1 MKMKTSGKKLFSM
14 LLALVF
20 VLGLMTALPVSADGI
35 TVTVDGQPYVAGS
48 KICAV
53 STVVL
58 ELPEPVAA
66 ATNITFWEQSK
77 TPATAGGTD
86 YPWFQRNCTGALNG
100 DGDKFTVTF
109 ARGDISSNSTYKFE
123 IETDATSEGAEYI
136 FTFSTCPE
144 VDGEGKTIYFAENF
158 KRYQNFG
165 ANGNWN
171 FKSDSAGTVLPYNM
185 DPFRKGYGYVSTS
198 DYVGTSY
205 TSVVDDTTQLAD
217 GTRRGRAFRAFANG
231 GQLANFGVNPQYS
244 ASVDSLSHAGELTVV
259 IEPKTIISSNNAT
272 KFGVAGL
279 WFVPAEDATTGKVTV
294 SVYGETTNLPV
305 DSYYGAFDLN
315 KVKLLTTVEFDS
327 ASDYLLHKHTVN
339 LITNTTQTVDGVST
353 RQLVQAKL
361 NGDVIWQRGVD
372 GSFTFANSQAGNSGK
387 GTPWRSTLTNEI
399 NRTIL
404 VAHDYGNVFYY
415 YMEYKDFFAE
425 DMNLTSFAN
434 NYAENGT
441 LSWTFDQEVAA
452 GSVENGLV
460 FERKTP
466 GTDTWRTMEIAPFL
480 SCSADKKTI
489 IATFDNGDLTVGCDY
504 RVKLTTDATTAL
516 GGALLAGTDYTT
528 FTAANPHYYMSENFE
543 QYPVGYSYAGSPSEP
558 APFVYRYGWHGNSA
572 ATQQSY
578 EGIYEDENG
587 DKYLHLLT
595 SGTVKT
601 WCFDDSYAASLPA
614 GENGH
619 RGIFTFTI
627 GFDDVTGSLL
637 DVAGV
642 GISPKEDGSFSISV
656 RNAKIGYIDPNNI
669 QMSSYEEI
677 GTYTSGK
684 AAFDATEKLTV
695 VVDREVLKSN
705 NNTGWKNI
713 IYSVT
718 VNGTK
723 VGNIPAEGLVLPSL
737 DVGDGIMYNSSVITW
752 DNNPIFMYHGV
763 GADTSVTPAK
773 GRSSYVRIY
782 DISYCDALAVDAAQ
796 EGTTLSFTVKNETE
810 STIAAIPVLAIYN
823 VDGLVRVDGLN
834 SAATSVAAGA
844 SQTFT
849 KAVTASENGYT
860 YKFMLLNSKDAL
872 QPLWYATNG
881 AIN

>member
-1 MKMKTSGKKLFSM
+1 MKMKTSGKKLFSV

-20 VLGLMTALPVSADGI
+20 MLSLMTALPVSADGI

-58 ELPEPVAA
+58 NLPEPVAA

-86 YPWFQRNCTGALNG
+86 YPWFQRNCTGSLNG
-100 DGDKFTVTF
+100 DGDTFTVTF

-123 IETDATSEGAEYI
+123 VETDSTSDGAEYT
-136 FTFSTCPE
+136 FTFSTSPE
-144 VDGEGKTIYFAENF
+144 VDSEGRTIYFAENF
-158 KRYQNFG
+158 KRYRGTGTDINFNPNSNG
-165 ANGNWN
+165 ALGNI
-171 FKSDSAGTVLPYNM
+171 LPYNL
-185 DPFRKGYGYVSTS
+185 DPFSKGYGYVGSGGS
-198 DYVGTSY
+198 GYFYCGIK
-205 TSVVDDTTQLAD
+205 DDAT
-217 GTRRGRAFRAFANG
+217 RGRIVQTFANG
-231 GQLANFGVNPQYS
+231 GQLANYGINPQYS
-244 ASVDSLSHAGELTVV
+244 AVVNSLSHTGELT
-259 IEPKTIISSNNAT
+259 IEFAPGKVYNNPDTAT
-272 KFGVAGL
+272 NPQAIGIAGL
-279 WFVPAEDATTGKVTV
+279 WLVPAKDATTGVVTV
-294 SVYGETTNLPV
+294 SVYGEHTNHV
-305 DSYYGAFDLN
+305 TNSYYGKFSLTN
-315 KVKLLTTVEFDS
+315 CTLLTTVTFDTE
-327 ASDYLLHKHTVN
+327 AAYLAKHKISMVTDA
-339 LITNTTQTVDGVST
+339 TQTATGVST
-353 RQLVQAKL
+353 RQLIRVILDDETIFSQ
-361 NGDVIWQRGVD
+361 GDD
-372 GSFTFANSQAGNSGK
+372 GSFTFGASQAGNDGK
-387 GTPWRSTLTNEI
+387 GTPWQSSLTDKI

-404 VAHDYGNVFYY
+404 YTNDFGNTYLY
-415 YMEYKDFFAE
+415 SMEYKDFFAE
-425 DMNLTSFAN
+425 DMNLTSFVN

-480 SCSADKKTI
+480 SRSADKKTI

-558 APFVYRYGWHGNSA
+558 APFVYRYGWHGNTA
-572 ATQQSY
+572 ARQQSN
-578 EGIYEDENG
+578 EGIYEDANG

-614 GENGH
+614 GEDGH
-619 RGIFTFTI
+619 RGILTFTI

-656 RNAKIGYIDPNNI
+656 RNAKIGYIDPNNL

-695 VVDREVLKSN
+695 SIEREVLKKA
-705 NNTGWKNI
+705 TGWKNT
-713 IYSVT
+713 IYSIT
-718 VNGTK
+718 VNGTAI
-723 VGNIPAEGLVLPSL
+723 GDIPATGLVLPSL
-737 DVGDGIMYNSSVITW
+737 GVGEGIMYNSSAITW
-752 DNNPIFMYHGV
+752 SDNPIFMYHGV
-763 GADTSVTPAK
+763 GPDTSVTPQK
-773 GRSSYVRIY
+773 SRSSYVRIY

-796 EGTTLSFTVKNETE
+796 SGTTLSFTVKNETE

-823 VDGLVRVDGLN
+823 GDDLVRVDGLN

-844 SQTFT
+844 TQTFN
-849 KAVTASENGYT
+849 KSVTAGEAGYS
-860 YKFMLLNSKDAL
+860 YKFMLLDSKASL
-872 QPLWYATNG
+872 MPLWYATHG
-881 AIN
+881 TIN